1 METHQIR
8 YFLAACETL
17 NFSRAAEQCSV
28 AVPTLTKAIQKLE
41 DELGGQLFH
50 RERRLTHLTDLG
62 RLMQQHF
69 SAAQSALE
77 AAKTGAQSYKRLENA
92 RLKLG
97 VFSTMPARQL
107 TAYLRVLRAA
117 APTLVL
123 NLWETHCEELTD
135 ALIAGEIDI
144 AIMSALDYGERLRAI
159 PLYRERFDISFAP
172 GHRFE
177 QMKTVPLRELVGE
190 PYIKRMHCEYPE
202 NLAKLGGGITY
213 DDLEVRYMTE
223 REDWVQMMV
232 ASGLGCAVMPQF
244 LPLIDGLVLR
254 PLVEPEVSRQISM
267 VTVAGR
273 PHSEP
278 VSLALKS
285 AQSLAWVD

>member
-1 METHQIR
+1 
-8 YFLAACETL
+8 
-17 NFSRAAEQCSV
+17 
-28 AVPTLTKAIQKLE
+28 
-41 DELGGQLFH
+41 
-50 RERRLTHLTDLG
+50 
-62 RLMQQHF
+62 
-69 SAAQSALE
+69 
-77 AAKTGAQSYKRLENA
+77 
-92 RLKLG
+92 
-97 VFSTMPARQL
+97 
-107 TAYLRVLRAA
+107 
-117 APTLVL
+117 
-123 NLWETHCEELTD
+123 
-135 ALIAGEIDI
+135 
-144 AIMSALDYGERLRAI
+144 
-159 PLYRERFDISFAP
+159 
-172 GHRFE
+172 
-177 QMKTVPLRELVGE
+177 
-190 PYIKRMHCEYPE
+190 MHCEYPE